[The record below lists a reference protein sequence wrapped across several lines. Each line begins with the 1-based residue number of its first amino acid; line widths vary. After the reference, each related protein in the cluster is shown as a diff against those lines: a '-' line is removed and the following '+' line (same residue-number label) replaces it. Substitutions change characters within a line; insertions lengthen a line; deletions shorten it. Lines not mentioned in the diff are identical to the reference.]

1 MTNKTLWKL
10 EWRMASRMAS
20 GWIACAVLVVT
31 LLGAAWLSQKWMRA
45 QSQLQEMARAD
56 EVKRL
61 TEQQE
66 RINKELETLKAKGE
80 PLTPVTFSSRHAT
93 SVGHYQAKRY
103 ALLPPAPLA
112 VLAIGDTDTQPSQF
126 LVSVDLK
133 QFSGEADLH
142 QPLWL
147 RAGRFDPNFV
157 VAVIFPLL
165 LIAALGAPLSSD
177 RGGTLSLLATQGAP
191 LMRVAR
197 VRILV
202 RGLPI
207 TLITV
212 LTLAAFVTVK
222 HGASALVSVRFLWLV
237 LAFLLYSAFWMALVA
252 LVDAVSQNVGTTL
265 IRLVAV
271 WAAVV
276 VVIPALSH
284 AAATIIHP
292 VTSRALIEETLREA
306 QQEVWEM
313 PRETVLAEVR
323 RQYPDINP
331 GDNGSLEEFMMV
343 QMQRVTMEGERVQPL
358 LRQHEAQQ
366 QAQTAFARATR
377 FLSPVQMM
385 RHSMEE
391 SAGAGTG
398 RRASFLAQVNGFFLT
413 WQNFF
418 VPRIFHRIPVDNMA
432 ATPTFRFQEE
442 AAAQALRRTLAD
454 VACLLVVSIVFAIFA
469 KRQYH
474 RASLV

>member
-1 MTNKTLWKL
+1 MTNTTLWKL
-10 EWRMASRMAS
+10 EWRMAARMAS
-20 GWIACAVLVVT
+20 GWIACAVIILT

-56 EVKRL
+56 EAKRL
-61 TEQQE
+61 AEQQE
-66 RINKELETLKAKGE
+66 RINKELATLKAKGE
-80 PLTPVTFSSRHAT
+80 PLTPVKFSSRHAT

-103 ALLPPAPLA
+103 AMLPPAPLA
-112 VLAIGDTDTQPSQF
+112 VLVIGDTDTQPAQF
-126 LVSVDLK
+126 LVSVDPK

-147 RAGRFDPNFV
+147 RAGRFDPSFV

-191 LMRVAR
+191 LVRVAW

-207 TLITV
+207 TFITV
-212 LTLAAFVTVK
+212 LMLAALTAFR
-222 HGASALVSVRFLWLV
+222 HGTSALISLRFLWVTLV
-237 LAFLLYSAFWMALVA
+237 LLLYAAFWMSLVA

-271 WAAVV
+271 WAALV
-276 VVIPALSH
+276 VVIPSLTH

-292 VTSRALIEETLREA
+292 VTSRALIEETLRES
-306 QQEVWEM
+306 QQQVWEM
-313 PRETVLAEVR
+313 PREAVLAEVR
-323 RQYPDINP
+323 KQYPDINP
-331 GDNGSLEEFMMV
+331 GASESLEEFMMV
-343 QMQRVTMEGERVQPL
+343 QMQRVTMEYARVQPL
-358 LRQHEAQQ
+358 LQQHEAQQ
-366 QAQTAFARATR
+366 QAQSSLVTVLR

-385 RHSMEE
+385 RHALEE

-398 RRASFLAQVNGFFLT
+398 RRVSFLAQVNTFFAT
-413 WQNFF
+413 WQNYF
-418 VPRIFHRIPVDNMA
+418 VPRIFHRLPVGGHD
-432 ATPTFRFQEE
+432 
-442 AAAQALRRTLAD
+442 
-454 VACLLVVSIVFAIFA
+454 IVD
-469 KRQYH
+469 
-474 RASLV
+474 

>member
-1 MTNKTLWKL
+1 
-10 EWRMASRMAS
+10 MASRMAS

-126 LVSVDLK
+126 LVSVDPK
-133 QFSGEADLH
+133 QFSGESDLH

-147 RAGRFDPNFV
+147 RAGRFDPSFV

-165 LIAALGAPLSSD
+165 LIAVLSAPLSSD

-197 VRILV
+197 IRILV

-207 TLITV
+207 MFINL
-212 LTLAAFVTVK
+212 LTLSVLVGVK
-222 HGASALVSVRFLWLV
+222 HGAAALVSLRFLWLV
-237 LAFLLYSAFWMALVA
+237 LALLLYAAFWMALVA
-252 LVDAVSQNVGTTL
+252 LVDAISQNAGTTI

-271 WAAVV
+271 WAALV
-276 VVIPALSH
+276 VVIPALTH
-284 AAATIIHP
+284 AIATIIHP

-306 QQEVWEM
+306 QQQVWEM
-313 PRETVLAEVR
+313 PREAILAEAR
-323 RQYPDINP
+323 KQYPDINP

-385 RHSMEE
+385 RHAMEE
-391 SAGAGTG
+391 SAGTGTG

-413 WQNFF
+413 WQNFY
-418 VPRIFHRIPVDNMA
+418 VPRIFHRIPVDDMA
-432 ATPTFRFQEE
+432 ATPIFRFQEE
-442 AAAQALRRTLAD
+442 SAVQAVRHTWAD
-454 VACLLVVSIVFAIFA
+454 VACLLAVTVACAVFAR
-469 KRQYH
+469 RQYR

>member
-1 MTNKTLWKL
+1 
-10 EWRMASRMAS
+10 MATRMAS
-20 GWIACAVLVVT
+20 GWIAAAVLVGT
-31 LLGAAWLSQKWMRA
+31 ILGAAWLSHKWMRA
-45 QSQLQEMARAD
+45 QTRLQEMARAD

-61 TEQQE
+61 AEQQE
-66 RINKELETLKAKGE
+66 RINKELEGLKAKGE

-103 ALLPPAPLA
+103 AMLPSAPLA

-126 LVSVDLK
+126 LVSVDPK
-133 QFSGEADLH
+133 QFSGESDLH

-147 RAGRFDPNFV
+147 RAGRFDPSFV

-177 RGGTLSLLATQGAP
+177 RGDTLSLLATQGAP

-197 VRILV
+197 IRILV

-207 TLITV
+207 TFITL
-212 LTLAAFVTVK
+212 LTLAALVAVK
-222 HGASALVSVRFLWLV
+222 HGAVALISLRFLWMV
-237 LAFLLYSAFWMALVA
+237 LALLLYAAFWMSLVA
-252 LVDAVSQNVGTTL
+252 LVDAISQNVGTTL

-271 WAAVV
+271 WAALV
-276 VVIPALSH
+276 VVIPALTH

-313 PRETVLAEVR
+313 PREAVLAEVR
-323 RQYPDINP
+323 KQYPNINP
-331 GDNGSLEEFMMV
+331 GSDSSLEEFMMV
-343 QMQRVTMEGERVQPL
+343 QMQRVTMEYEQVQPM

-366 QAQTAFARATR
+366 HAQTAFARATR
-377 FLSPVQMM
+377 FLSPVQLM
-385 RHSMEE
+385 RHALEE
-391 SAGAGTG
+391 SAGVGTG
-398 RRASFLAQVNGFFLT
+398 RRANFLAQVNEFFHT
-413 WQNFF
+413 WQDFF
-418 VPRIFHRIPVDNMA
+418 VPRIFHRLPVDDMA
-432 ATPTFRFQEE
+432 ATPIFHFQEE
-442 AAAQALRRTLAD
+442 STAQAVRHTLAD
-454 VACLLVVSIVFAIFA
+454 IACLLAVTIACAVFA
-469 KRQYH
+469 KRQYR

>member
-1 MTNKTLWKL
+1 MTNKILWKL

-20 GWIACAVLVVT
+20 GWIACAVIVVT
-31 LLGAAWLSQKWMRA
+31 LLGAAWLSQKWMRVQA
-45 QSQLQEMARAD
+45 QLQEMARAD

-61 TEQQE
+61 AEQQE

-103 ALLPPAPLA
+103 AMLPTAPLA

-126 LVSVDLK
+126 LVSVDPK
-133 QFSGEADLH
+133 QFSGESDLH

-147 RAGRFDPNFV
+147 RAGRFDPSFV

-177 RGGTLSLLATQGAP
+177 RGGTLNLLATQGAP

-197 VRILV
+197 IRILV

-207 TLITV
+207 TFITL
-212 LTLAAFVTVK
+212 LTLAVIVGVK
-222 HGASALVSVRFLWLV
+222 HGAAALVSVRFMWLL
-237 LAFLLYSAFWMALVA
+237 LALLLYATFWMALVA
-252 LVDAVSQNVGTTL
+252 LVDAISQNVGTTI
-265 IRLVAV
+265 IRLIAV
-271 WAAVV
+271 WAALV
-276 VVIPALSH
+276 VVIPAMTH
-284 AAATIIHP
+284 ATATIIHP

-306 QQEVWEM
+306 QQEVWDM
-313 PRETVLAEVR
+313 PREAILTEAR
-323 RQYPDINP
+323 KQYPDINP
-331 GDNGSLEEFMMV
+331 GASESLEEFMMV
-343 QMQRVTMEGERVQPL
+343 QMQRVTMEDQRVQPL

-366 QAQTAFARATR
+366 QAQASFVRGTR
-377 FLSPVQMM
+377 FLSPVQML
-385 RHSMEE
+385 RHALEE

-398 RRASFLAQVNGFFLT
+398 RRASFLTQVNGFFHT

-418 VPRIFHRIPVDNMA
+418 VPRIFHRIPVDDMA
-432 ATPTFRFQEE
+432 ATPVFHFQEE
-442 AAAQALRRTLAD
+442 SAAQAVQHTLAD
-454 VACLLVVSIVFAIFA
+454 VACLLVVTIACAVFA
-469 KRQYH
+469 KRQY
-474 RASLV
+474 RLASLV

>member
-1 MTNKTLWKL
+1 
-10 EWRMASRMAS
+10 MAS
-20 GWIACAVLVVT
+20 GWIACAVLVGT
-31 LLGAAWLSQKWMRA
+31 LLGAAWLSHKWMRA
-45 QSQLQEMARAD
+45 QTRLQEMARAD
-56 EVKRL
+56 ETKRL
-61 TEQQE
+61 AEQQE
-66 RINKELETLKAKGE
+66 RINKELAMLKAKGA

-103 ALLPPAPLA
+103 AMLPSAPLA

-126 LVSVDLK
+126 LVSVDPK
-133 QFSGEADLH
+133 QFSGESDLH

-147 RAGRFDPNFV
+147 RAGRFDPSFV

-197 VRILV
+197 IRILV

-207 TLITV
+207 TFITL
-212 LTLAAFVTVK
+212 LTLAALVGVK
-222 HGASALVSVRFLWLV
+222 HGAMALISLRFLWLV
-237 LAFLLYSAFWMALVA
+237 LALLLYAAFWMSLVA
-252 LVDAVSQNVGTTL
+252 LVDAISQNIGTTL

-271 WAAVV
+271 WAALV
-276 VVIPALSH
+276 VVIPSLTH

-313 PRETVLAEVR
+313 PREAVLAEVR
-323 RQYPDINP
+323 KQYPDINS
-331 GDNGSLEEFMMV
+331 GASDSLDEFMMV
-343 QMQRVTMEGERVQPL
+343 QMQRITMEGKRVKPM
-358 LRQHEAQQ
+358 LREHEAQQ
-366 QAQTAFARATR
+366 QVQAAFVRATR
-377 FLSPVQMM
+377 FFSPVQMM
-385 RHSMEE
+385 RHALEE
-391 SAGAGTG
+391 SAGVGAG
-398 RRASFLAQVNGFFLT
+398 RRTNFLAQVNAFFQT
-413 WQNFF
+413 WQNYF
-418 VPRIFHRIPVDNMA
+418 VPRIYDRTPVDDMA

-442 AAAQALRRTLAD
+442 SAMQAVRQTWMD
-454 VACLLVVSIVFAIFA
+454 IACLLAVTLLCMTIAM
-469 KRQYH
+469 RQYR